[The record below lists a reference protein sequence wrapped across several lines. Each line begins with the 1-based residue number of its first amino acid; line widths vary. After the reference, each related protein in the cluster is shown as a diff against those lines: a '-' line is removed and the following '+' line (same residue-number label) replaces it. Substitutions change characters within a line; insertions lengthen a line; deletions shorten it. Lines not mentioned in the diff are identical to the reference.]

1 MFARVATFEGGDPA
15 RIDEM
20 VAQMEEEGGAPEGV
34 PATGFLFLA
43 DRGSGKTLGIAL
55 FDTEDDLKQ
64 GSAALD
70 AMSPPPDG
78 AIGRRVSVE
87 TYEVPFH
94 MID

>member
-1 MFARVATFEGGDPA
+1 MFARVATFEGGDPSK
-15 RIDEM
+15 IDEM
-20 VAQMEEEGGAPEGV
+20 VEQMEGEGGAPEGV

-55 FDTEDDLKQ
+55 FDTEEDLRK
-64 GSAALD
+64 GSEALD
-70 AMSPPPDG
+70 AMSPPVAG

-94 MID
+94 MT

>member
-1 MFARVATFEGGDPA
+1 MFARVATFEGGDPSK
-15 RIDEM
+15 IDEM
-20 VAQMEEEGGAPEGV
+20 VAQMKEEGGAPEGV

-55 FDTEDDLKQ
+55 FDTEEDLRK
-64 GSAALD
+64 GSEALD
-70 AMSPPPDG
+70 AMSPPDAG

-94 MID
+94 MT